1 MLVDFRRKTTAPRPL
16 SVLGEDMDIV
26 VEYNKMLELF
36 YQSVVASVLY
46 FSIVCW
52 GSSIGAGDTNR
63 LNKLVKKAGS
73 IIGCKQEHLEQL
85 VERRT
90 LKKLLSMLENPDH
103 PLQQLLQALHSLLQR
118 LIMTPVALL
127 LLLAAA
133 VSQVDSGNIVLTPTG
148 GHVDISRCPIVFH
161 GQSFSW
167 LHMVIF
173 YYTVTARCG
182 VLPVCTVTGSS
193 VIDFHGRLFSIKD
206 RCRYSLM
213 NPRQGV
219 GSVISAGFLERRRKD
234 ASHLDHVLITHSNK
248 NFTLGQGGTAVVEG
262 KPLKLSST
270 AQEVHGVKLS
280 KDQTGVTAELLSS
293 KVKVFFDGNT
303 AHVSGAPVG
312 VQGLC
317 GDPREKSLTTTAAA
331 MKTLVTDCATLHKD
345 AADSTIDCKS
355 STERCNLLKQA
366 PFTAGHKLT
375 DPQPFIDAC
384 IETLCKY
391 PAVDGLKC
399 QFMEA
404 YAESYRLKANVDL
417 ADWRLKVNC
426 SVPKASCLQH
436 HCSKH
441 EFCGEKLGERHCFC
455 RALFSSNYTDTLGEP
470 AVCKKDSA
478 TVSLAGCL
486 LQEKGIDY
494 TVLHLKDPTCKGLMD
509 KDTHMVTFSFDSSKA
524 CGTKVS
530 TTDTQILYKNAIVTR
545 DASKAG
551 VITRHDQVNIDFSC
565 LYKKPDI
572 TSVSF
577 KIKSSSVVKEI
588 VSGDWKYTL
597 MMNAYTDAGR
607 TSLISKTTAVKLN
620 QQIWVE
626 LKTTGLDGGMVSVVT
641 DSCWAT
647 NEAKANSTVKY
658 HLVKDGCPN
667 KADGTVKMEGN
678 GKGTST
684 VFSFNMFEFSAKKSE
699 IYLHCKLELC
709 ITTGSKP
716 CAPVCP
722 SKRKRRSSGSEA
734 ADGNPALITMA
745 WSK

>member
-1 MLVDFRRKTTAPRPL
+1 M
-16 SVLGEDMDIV
+16 
-26 VEYNKMLELF
+26 
-36 YQSVVASVLY
+36 Q
-46 FSIVCW
+46 
-52 GSSIGAGDTNR
+52 
-63 LNKLVKKAGS
+63 
-73 IIGCKQEHLEQL
+73 
-85 VERRT
+85 T
-90 LKKLLSMLENPDH
+90 LRC
-103 PLQQLLQALHSLLQR
+103 Q
-118 LIMTPVALL
+118 I
-127 LLLAAA
+127 
-133 VSQVDSGNIVLTPTG
+133 LT
-148 GHVDISRCPIVFH
+148 
-161 GQSFSW
+161 
-167 LHMVIF
+167 
-173 YYTVTARCG
+173 
-182 VLPVCTVTGSS
+182 PVCTVSGSS
-193 VIDFHGRLFSIKD
+193 VIDFHGSLASIPD
-206 RCRYSLM
+206 RCGYTLLK
-213 NPRQGV
+213 PLI
-219 GSVISAGFLERRRKD
+219 GSDFEIRAGFLERRRTD
-234 ASHLDHVLITHSNK
+234 VSHLDHVLIVQSNK
-248 NFTLGQGGTAVVEG
+248 KFLLGQGGTVVVEG
-262 KPLKLSST
+262 KTLDVTTK
-270 AQEVHGVKLS
+270 QEVHGVKLS
-280 KDQTGVTAELLSS
+280 KDKTGVTAELLTS
-293 KVKVFFDGNT
+293 KVTVFFDGNT
-303 AHVSGAPVG
+303 AHVSGSPVG

-317 GDPREKSLTTTAAA
+317 GNPSDKKQKTTAAA

-366 PFTAGHKLT
+366 PFTAGHKVT
-375 DPQPFIDAC
+375 DPQPFVDAC
-384 IETLCKY
+384 KNTLCKY

-399 QFMEA
+399 QFIEA
-404 YAESYRLKANVDL
+404 YAESYRLKANISL
-417 ADWRLKVNC
+417 GDWRSKVNC
-426 SVPKASCLQH
+426 PVPKASCLQH
-436 HCSKH
+436 HCSEH

-455 RALFSSNYTDTLGEP
+455 RALFTSNYTDTLGEP

-509 KDTHMVTFSFDSSKA
+509 KDTHMVTFSFNSSKA

-577 KIKSSSVVKEI
+577 KIKDSSVVKEI

-597 MMNAYTDAGR
+597 MMNAYADAGR
-607 TSLISKTTAVKLN
+607 TRLITKTTAVKLN

-647 NEAKANSTVKY
+647 NEAKASSTVKY

-709 ITTGSKP
+709 ITKGSKP

-722 SKRKRRSSGSEA
+722 SKRKRRSSGSKA

-745 WSK
+745 WSN